1 MHGETF
7 PRPNISVSEP
17 AYGCESRAG
26 KWWMLSSLLPSL
38 RMGTQR
44 DSSLAPRYWSAKGSR
59 ESLGVGGEKGSAFEA
74 FLNEE
79 NLESRDGR
87 V

>member
-1 MHGETF
+1 MHGGIF
-7 PRPNISVSEP
+7 PGPNISVSEP
-17 AYGCESRAG
+17 AYGCESRAD
-26 KWWMLSSLLPSL
+26 KSSLLPSL
-38 RMGTQR
+38 KMGTQR

-59 ESLGVGGEKGSAFEA
+59 ESLGMGGEEGSAFEA

-79 NLESRDGR
+79 NLELQNGR